1 MKICV
6 FGVGAIGGF
15 LSASLARDVR
25 NEVSAIA
32 RGNRLAAIQR
42 DGLVVSV
49 SGNIWNLPTNNLD
62 ITAVGSAQPLQN
74 IKLPFLADVDK
85 IFAVLQGSLT
95 TVKVG
100 GTLEAPTV
108 TPGVFADLGQGL
120 RKILLGDVQAETRGS
135 AGQ

>member
-1 MKICV
+1 MPKSAAW
-6 FGVGAIGGF
+6 GGGLGNVGA
-15 LSASLARDVR
+15 
-25 NEVSAIA
+25 
-32 RGNRLAAIQR
+32 
-42 DGLVVSV
+42 
-49 SGNIWNLPTNNLD
+49 
-62 ITAVGSAQPLQN
+62 
-74 IKLPFLADVDK
+74 LPFLADVDK